1 MSISPKLYENTLAGF
16 YDEELEAAEVVGVAG
31 VPCPGAEFNRL
42 AAEGERLVFVVTEHR
57 ELIVALQVFNGFEIR
72 HPVLAK
78 GQRVLAAGEI
88 EVLQVGAI
96 KLVTDLTNKSGHYE
110 PHTDSLKVAVEVLT
124 RLGYDVPS
132 EVVRPYPGE

>member
-1 MSISPKLYENTLAGF
+1 MSNSPRLYENNLAVF
-16 YDEELEAAEVVGVAG
+16 YDEELEAAEMVGVAG
-31 VPCPGAEFNRL
+31 VRCPGEEFNRL

-72 HPVLAK
+72 HPVLAN

-88 EVLQVGAI
+88 EILHVGAV

-110 PHTDSLKVAVEVLT
+110 PHADTLDVAVEVLT
-124 RLGYDVPS
+124 RHGYDVPP